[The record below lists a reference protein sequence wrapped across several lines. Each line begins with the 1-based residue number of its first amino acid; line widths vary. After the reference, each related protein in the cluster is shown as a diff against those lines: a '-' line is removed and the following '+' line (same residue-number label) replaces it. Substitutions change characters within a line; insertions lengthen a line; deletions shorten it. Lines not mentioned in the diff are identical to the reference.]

1 MPLVPHSATAIGAP
15 EMVMVEMNLFWL
27 RLDLCFCHFT
37 MSEAGPSRSQP
48 PEMASRA
55 AAAETEEEE
64 DDERVDL
71 KLIQSFAE

>member
-1 MPLVPHSATAIGAP
+1 
-15 EMVMVEMNLFWL
+15 
-27 RLDLCFCHFT
+27 
-37 MSEAGPSRSQP
+37 
-48 PEMASRA
+48 MASRA

>member
-1 MPLVPHSATAIGAP
+1 
-15 EMVMVEMNLFWL
+15 
-27 RLDLCFCHFT
+27 

-48 PEMASRA
+48 REEASRA
-55 AAAETEEEE
+55 AAAEPEEED

>member
-1 MPLVPHSATAIGAP
+1 
-15 EMVMVEMNLFWL
+15 
-27 RLDLCFCHFT
+27 

-48 PEMASRA
+48 SEMASRA